1 MTNRVVP
8 NAVSNRG
15 TESGF
20 QRPGRVDRMSFRSE
34 KGYYDVPRR
43 SLNASRMSLGRSRRD
58 SQFIDEEA
66 AIEALARDPD
76 GLDEHAVQPEEL
88 TEVVRQAK
96 RGRKPVEKFFRYLFR
111 LDKART
117 RTRFRR
123 QHLYTKIW
131 CLIAMTACT
140 VLSIISSGFAVFD
153 LTRASA
159 EGRSVDRFL
168 APSTYVKS
176 LDLFFMP
183 PLLFFTAFIMGLS
196 AIVTFASG
204 LGVALE
210 KFDLLLIGDILLPTV
225 ATALFC
231 LYYAFLSSGEM
242 HVDGVNPVMMVNT
255 TPLPNSLRMAMQ
267 FASGSGVEAF
277 YAGELL
283 RYVPW
288 TSENLRAIGFDVD
301 SAPARWNA
309 RMDKMD
315 SFWMGQQQSLYF
327 PMTVT
332 IIVFMTMVLMTF
344 GTVKDDILLIISR
357 DKSRCLNSLDTR
369 PASAVRMERNLA
381 VLEKKILRHLKE
393 ERRERRRARRKAR
406 EQAEAEEN
414 AKMRLADGVDD
425 EDMAQLQVPVT
436 LAWLRAAAAQME
448 GRDLNNARISI
459 SLGQEFITHLAKSMK
474 KDFKGDDRSR
484 GQSIASTFQA
494 ALQRERSS
502 SMPEI
507 FSPFIDGLV
516 SSAIVSPARA
526 EDRNFRTPSPG
537 FDDEEDDGRHPAT
550 RIRRMSLPSNVSSIA
565 KFAAK
570 VAEKKMIAVASA
582 AKRSRP
588 DYGDPSRP
596 VTGASA
602 MASRKSGVRVGTPSR
617 RETGYSRQYSQYGGN
632 ASTRSRP
639 DTEKRRRS
647 EYDSEYSA
655 KSRRPPQSAVS
666 QASKSKRAG
675 AAQVQ
680 TPARRANS
688 RDSEPQRGGGSKQQR
703 GGEDRLS
710 FARRAGT
717 RGAGREGGVSFQK
730 QDLSQ
735 NGELRRAD
743 VSRLM
748 VKTARSQPQLTPSVS
763 DLSMAE
769 EIE

>member
-1 MTNRVVP
+1 
-8 NAVSNRG
+8 
-15 TESGF
+15 
-20 QRPGRVDRMSFRSE
+20 
-34 KGYYDVPRR
+34 
-43 SLNASRMSLGRSRRD
+43 
-58 SQFIDEEA
+58 
-66 AIEALARDPD
+66 
-76 GLDEHAVQPEEL
+76 
-88 TEVVRQAK
+88 
-96 RGRKPVEKFFRYLFR
+96 
-111 LDKART
+111 
-117 RTRFRR
+117 
-123 QHLYTKIW
+123 
-131 CLIAMTACT
+131 
-140 VLSIISSGFAVFD
+140 
-153 LTRASA
+153 
-159 EGRSVDRFL
+159 
-168 APSTYVKS
+168 
-176 LDLFFMP
+176 
-183 PLLFFTAFIMGLS
+183 
-196 AIVTFASG
+196 
-204 LGVALE
+204 
-210 KFDLLLIGDILLPTV
+210 
-225 ATALFC
+225 
-231 LYYAFLSSGEM
+231 
-242 HVDGVNPVMMVNT
+242 
-255 TPLPNSLRMAMQ
+255 
-267 FASGSGVEAF
+267 
-277 YAGELL
+277 
-283 RYVPW
+283 
-288 TSENLRAIGFDVD
+288 
-301 SAPARWNA
+301 
-309 RMDKMD
+309 
-315 SFWMGQQQSLYF
+315 
-327 PMTVT
+327 
-332 IIVFMTMVLMTF
+332 
-344 GTVKDDILLIISR
+344 
-357 DKSRCLNSLDTR
+357 
-369 PASAVRMERNLA
+369 
-381 VLEKKILRHLKE
+381 
-393 ERRERRRARRKAR
+393 
-406 EQAEAEEN
+406 
-414 AKMRLADGVDD
+414 
-425 EDMAQLQVPVT
+425 
-436 LAWLRAAAAQME
+436 
-448 GRDLNNARISI
+448 
-459 SLGQEFITHLAKSMK
+459 
-474 KDFKGDDRSR
+474 
-484 GQSIASTFQA
+484 
-494 ALQRERSS
+494 
-502 SMPEI
+502 MPEI

-617 RETGYSRQYSQYGGN
+617 RETGYSQYGGN

-639 DTEKRRRS
+639 DTDKRRRS